1 MMDNLLYFSCLF
13 ILLVIPMIVLAYLV
27 DDLSKRMHKLI
38 FRVDATSKELQDK
51 IEQTNA
57 KQ

>member
-1 MMDNLLYFSCLF
+1 MMDNLLYLGCLF
-13 ILLVIPMIVLAYLV
+13 ILILIPMVVLAYLV

>member
-1 MMDNLLYFSCLF
+1 MDNLLYFSCLF

>member
-1 MMDNLLYFSCLF
+1 M
-13 ILLVIPMIVLAYLV
+13 VVLAYLV